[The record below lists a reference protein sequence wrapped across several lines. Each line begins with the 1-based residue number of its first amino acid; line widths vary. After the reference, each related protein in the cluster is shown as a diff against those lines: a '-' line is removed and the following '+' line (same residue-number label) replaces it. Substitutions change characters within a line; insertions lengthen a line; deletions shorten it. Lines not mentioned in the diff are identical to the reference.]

1 MRAPAMCDL
10 AKPHAIRPRMRHI
23 RLCLSAGLLAAVVLA
38 ASGCDKLK
46 ARDNINSGTAAFKAG
61 NFSAAADHF
70 KTAVALDPSIPNIRI
85 YLATAYIQQYIPG
98 TETEENKKYAQA
110 AIDELQK
117 TLAADPKNVLA
128 TQYLAN
134 VYYQMKDFPKAQEWS
149 KKVVELDPKDKGAL
163 YTLGVIPWIQFVAAD
178 REARINAKMEME
190 DPGPLK
196 DPKEK
201 AALKEKYWQSLTD
214 GIEYEKKALAVDPE
228 YENAMAYMNLLIR
241 YRADLDDT
249 KEEFVKDSKEAD
261 DWVQKSLETTKIKA
275 DRKAANP
282 NAK

>member
-1 MRAPAMCDL
+1 MLRFPKRQTSLGTVRNARTFA
-10 AKPHAIRPRMRHI
+10 AV
-23 RLCLSAGLLAAVVLA
+23 SALAAIALI
-38 ASGCDKLK
+38 ASGCNKLK
-46 ARDNINSGTAAFKAG
+46 ARDNINGGTAAFKAG
-61 NFSAAADHF
+61 NFAAAADHF
-70 KTAVALDPSIPNIRI
+70 KTAVALDPTIPNIRI

-98 TETEENKKYAQA
+98 TETAENKKYADA
-110 AIDELQK
+110 AIEELNKQ
-117 TLAADPKNVLA
+117 LELDPKNLLA

-149 KKVVELDPKDKGAL
+149 RKVVELDPNDKGAL

-178 REARINAKMEME
+178 REARNNEKMKPE

-196 DPKEK
+196 DPKER

-241 YRADLDDT
+241 YRADLQDT
-249 KEEFVKDSKEAD
+249 KEQYQADIKEAD
-261 DWVQKSLETTKIKA
+261 NWVQKSLETTKIKA
-275 DRKAANP
+275 ERKAANP

>member
-1 MRAPAMCDL
+1 MLGFPKRQTSLGTVRNTRIL
-10 AKPHAIRPRMRHI
+10 ATVGALTAIA
-23 RLCLSAGLLAAVVLA
+23 LFT
-38 ASGCDKLK
+38 SGCDKLK
-46 ARDNINSGTAAFKAG
+46 ARDNINGGTAAFKAG

-70 KTAVALDPSIPNIRI
+70 KTAVALDPTIPNIRI

-98 TETEENKKYAQA
+98 TETAENKKYADA
-110 AIDELQK
+110 AIEELNKQ
-117 TLAADPKNVLA
+117 LEADPKNVLA

-149 KKVVELDPKDKGAL
+149 RKVVELDPKDKGAL

-178 REARINAKMEME
+178 REARLNEKMKPE

-196 DPKEK
+196 DPKER

-214 GIEYEKKALAVDPE
+214 GIEHEKKALAVDPE

-241 YRADLDDT
+241 YRADLQDT
-249 KEEFVKDSKEAD
+249 KEQYQADVKEAD

-275 DRKAANP
+275 ERKAANP